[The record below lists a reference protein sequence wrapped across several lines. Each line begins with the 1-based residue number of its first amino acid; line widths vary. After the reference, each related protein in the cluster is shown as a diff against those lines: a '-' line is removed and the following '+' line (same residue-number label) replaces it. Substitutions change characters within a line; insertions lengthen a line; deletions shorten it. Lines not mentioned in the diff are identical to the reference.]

1 MSPSLRR
8 RNATDATDATPALA
22 APLAAPPPQRV
33 SIREPQDTREEVARL
48 ADRLDLFEEGLLRSH
63 AGAALG
69 DCYIYV
75 RILLTLCPHTVIC
88 VSSYSRR
95 KGCCVSLLVYEA
107 FSY

>member
-8 RNATDATDATPALA
+8 RVATDATDATPAPA
-22 APLAAPPPQRV
+22 APLAAAP
-33 SIREPQDTREEVARL
+33 IREPQDTREEVARL
-48 ADRLDLFEEGLLRSH
+48 ANRLDLFEEGLLRFAD

-69 DCYIYV
+69 DCYVYG
-75 RILLTLCPHTVIC
+75 RILLYMCPHAVIC

-95 KGCCVSLLVYEA
+95 MVCCVSLLVYAA